1 MKKLISL
8 VLALA
13 MILMVGAVYA
23 DDPAPAASTLPTA
36 EVSITNMVVGDEVSL
51 YKIIKWD
58 SDTSVWAFNGI
69 TVTGYSTVEA
79 LVTALQGN
87 DAPAAMTALAAAVG
101 SQQLVETVEL
111 SSTTYAKTVEV
122 GSYLALVKG
131 ADGYT
136 YNPMVLSVNFDY
148 STNPAGA
155 SEGTINADTAVI
167 GTTIVAKKQPVTLE
181 KEVKTEDKKQDVAVG
196 DTVDFIVRTVTPNYG
211 ENYTNPVFKLT
222 DTLSTGITMTEAQ
235 QAAIVVKNGAGETLE
250 AGADKDY
257 TIAATANGYEIN
269 FTADYLHEVKANTAI
284 TVEYSA
290 TINEKA
296 VMHNVEQY
304 DNDVNL
310 EFSNSPTTTDDSL
323 HDDTKHYTFSIDASL
338 LGGQGGDDV
347 TKELVKVGV
356 DAATGEVITKWE
368 TSDTTTWQT
377 INPLEG
383 ATFTLVGNGHT
394 YNATSDEN
402 GYLNFT
408 GLDVGTYTLTET
420 SAPAG
425 YKFSTQGVPVEI
437 SATYNT
443 DGTLNTYTITIN
455 NNATSTYTATNDG
468 GWTSTTTI
476 NEKADTTGIINE
488 KGVTLP
494 STGGIGTTIFY
505 ILGGLLVIGA
515 AVILVARRKAQD

>member
-8 VLALA
+8 VLTLA
-13 MILMVGAVYA
+13 MIMMVGAA
-23 DDPAPAASTLPTA
+23 FAEAPASTLPTA
-36 EVSITNMVVGDEVSL
+36 EVSITNMVVGDQVSL

-58 SDTSVWAFNGI
+58 TAASNWAFNGI
-69 TVTGYSTVEA
+69 TVTGYDTVEA
-79 LVTALQGN
+79 LVTALQGSN
-87 DAPAAMTALAAAVG
+87 SSAAMTALAAAVG
-101 SQQLVETVEL
+101 TQQLVETTEL
-111 SSTTYAKTVEV
+111 TSTTYAKTVEV

-136 YNPMVLSVNFDY
+136 YNPMVLSVNFADP
-148 STNPAGA
+148 TTGAG
-155 SEGTINADTAVI
+155 STINADTAVT
-167 GTTIVAKKQPVTLE
+167 GTTTVAKKQQVTLE
-181 KEVKTEDKKQDVAVG
+181 KEVNTTDKKQDVAVG

-211 ENYTNPVFKLT
+211 ENYTSPVFKIT
-222 DTLSTGITMTEAQ
+222 DTLSTGIEMTEAQ

-257 TIAATANGYEIN
+257 TITATASGYEIN
-269 FTADYLHEVKANTAI
+269 FTAAYLHEVKTNTAI

-290 TINEKA
+290 TINAKA

-304 DNDVNL
+304 DNDVTL
-310 EFSNSPTTTDDSL
+310 EFSNSPSTTDDSL
-323 HDDTKHYTFSIDASL
+323 HDETKHYTFSIDASL

-368 TSDTTTWQT
+368 TSDKTTWES
-377 INPLEG
+377 ISPLQG

-394 YNATSDEN
+394 YYATSDAK

-408 GLDVGTYTLTET
+408 GLDAGEYTLTET

-425 YKFSTQGVPVEI
+425 YKFSTAGVPVVI

-455 NNATSTYTATNDG
+455 NNATSTYTATNNG

-476 NEKADTTGIINE
+476 NEEADTTGIINE

-505 ILGGLLVIGA
+505 VLGGLLIVGA
-515 AVILVARRKAQD
+515 AIILVARRKADEK